1 MTCLGLTAFLYQFSV
16 QIKLGW
22 QRPKDVTV
30 WRLFGSPQ
38 NLLLFCYFGTI
49 LSGDVHNKK
58 KKILSH
64 LLLVGVLRSH
74 PKRQIKD

>member
-22 QRPKDVTV
+22 QGPKEVTV

-38 NLLLFCYFGTI
+38 KLFLFCYFGTI

-58 KKILSH
+58 KYYHICYW
-64 LLLVGVLRSH
+64 LVSLEAIPKDRS
-74 PKRQIKD
+74 RTE

>member
-22 QRPKDVTV
+22 QGSKEVTV

-38 NLLLFCYFGTI
+38 KLLLFCYFGTI
-49 LSGDVHNKK
+49 FSGDVHNKK
-58 KKILSH
+58 KMLSH